1 MCTKLQDGERKPIA
15 VIIIIIVW
23 QRSLGRSLESQ
34 VYDDDGDEV
43 RRNMAGGGGGI
54 LVRHYINL
62 DTPFYSSH
70 SFYERSLGKTRI
82 SLF

>member
-1 MCTKLQDGERKPIA
+1 MCTKLEDGERKPIA

-23 QRSLGRSLESQ
+23 QRSLSRLLESQ

-43 RRNMAGGGGGI
+43 RRNMAGGGGT

-62 DTPFYSSH
+62 DTPF
-70 SFYERSLGKTRI
+70 FLFPLTTQLLWKTRI

>member
-43 RRNMAGGGGGI
+43 RRNMAGSGGGI

-62 DTPFYSSH
+62 DTPF
-70 SFYERSLGKTRI
+70 FLFPLNTQVLWKTRI

>member
-1 MCTKLQDGERKPIA
+1 MCTKLEDGERKPIA

-23 QRSLGRSLESQ
+23 QRSLGRLLESQ
-34 VYDDDGDEV
+34 VYNDDGDEV
-43 RRNMAGGGGGI
+43 RRNMAGSGGI

-62 DTPFYSSH
+62 DTPF
-70 SFYERSLGKTRI
+70 FLFPLTTQLLWKTRI